1 MNDEWK
7 RFLESRSAT
16 IDSAGAV
23 HFPGPASAPDC
34 ALFDLSHLGLIQV
47 SGNDAESFLQ
57 GQLTNDVRE
66 VSSSHHQL
74 SGYCTPKGR
83 LLAGFLVFR
92 HAGTLFLQ
100 LPRDRLQP
108 TIGRLSMF
116 VLMSRVTVEDASDR
130 LVRIG
135 LAGDCAPELL
145 ATAFT
150 KLPQRMGDATEEDGV
165 SVLRLGGRLPR
176 YEMVGGL
183 DVISLLWDKLA
194 PKATPADR
202 DYWSLLE
209 IRAGIPSIDNGT
221 VEAFVPQMLN
231 FQALDGV
238 SFTKGCYTGQEVV
251 ARMKYLG
258 KLKRRMYLAHAD
270 ADSSPRPGDEVFS
283 VHSESGQGAGKVV
296 DARPAPEG
304 GYDLLVVLEIS
315 SREQDDLHL
324 TDASGP
330 RLNFLEL
337 PYTVEQEET
346 SQ

>member
-1 MNDEWK
+1 MNDQWK

-16 IDSAGAV
+16 IEDDGAV
-23 HFPGPASAPDC
+23 RFPESTPAPDC
-34 ALFDLSHLGLIQV
+34 ALFDLSHVGLIQV
-47 SGNDAESFLQ
+47 SGDDAETFLQ

-66 VSSSHHQL
+66 VSSSHYQF

-92 HAGTLFLQ
+92 HAGSLFLQ
-100 LPRDRLQP
+100 VPENRLQP
-108 TIGRLSMF
+108 TIDRLSMF
-116 VLMSRVTVEDASDR
+116 VLMSRVAVEDASGR

-135 LAGDCAPELL
+135 LAGDCAPGLL
-145 ATAFT
+145 ASAFT
-150 KLPQRMGDATEEDGV
+150 KLPQRMGDATEENDV
-165 SVLRLGGRLPR
+165 SLLRMGGSLPR
-176 YEMVGGL
+176 YEMVGEAGT
-183 DVISLLWDKLA
+183 ISRLWDQLA
-194 PKATPADR
+194 RTATAAER

-209 IRAGIPSIDNGT
+209 IRAGIPSIDTGT

-231 FQALDGV
+231 FQAIDGV

-270 ADSSPRPGDEVFS
+270 TDSSPQPGDELFS

-296 DARPAPEG
+296 DARLAPEG

-324 TDASGP
+324 TDANGP
-330 RLNFLEL
+330 RLKFLEL